1 MSRNKID
8 VSGVLQNFAATFT
21 KLIGHGGKN
30 RVVPCVCV
38 CTKLHSAVQEAY
50 GLIAAERSLRH
61 AVAVTGEMKSKSHG
75 RVPKS

>member
-30 RVVPCVCV
+30 TVVSYVCM
-38 CTKLHSAVQEAY
+38 CTKLHRQCRNHMA
-50 GLIAAERSLRH
+50 
-61 AVAVTGEMKSKSHG
+61 
-75 RVPKS
+75 

>member
-30 RVVPCVCV
+30 TVVSYVCM
-38 CTKLHSAVQEAY
+38 CTKLHRQCRNHMAWPHPSDHC
-50 GLIAAERSLRH
+50 GTPSRWL
-61 AVAVTGEMKSKSHG
+61 
-75 RVPKS
+75 